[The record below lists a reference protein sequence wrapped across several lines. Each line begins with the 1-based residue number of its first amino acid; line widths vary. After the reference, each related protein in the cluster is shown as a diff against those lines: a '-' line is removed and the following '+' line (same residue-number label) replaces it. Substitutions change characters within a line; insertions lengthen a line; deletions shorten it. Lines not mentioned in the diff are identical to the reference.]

1 MKIAICDDNIQ
12 DLDNFSRLLEGYCRN
27 QQIPIE
33 LSAYTC
39 SRELLAD
46 FDKIRFPL
54 IFLDIYMKSPDGM
67 QTAKLLRKK
76 DTGFHLIFTTTSLE
90 HPLQAFSVSAT
101 DYLIK
106 PITYESLDVSMKK
119 CQNLLNQTAHYLV
132 VKDKKLVRNILIHDI
147 FWTESRGRLTLLHL
161 EDEIIETYLSYR
173 ELKKQAAGLPFLE
186 CIRGCLVNM
195 NDIDAVLEHDF
206 LLKNKDKVPIRL
218 RGSLAVKQSYYD
230 YLWSRTRKE
239 SI

>member
-12 DLDNFSRLLEGYCRN
+12 DLDNLTGLLEDYCRN

-33 LSAYTC
+33 LSAYTS

-46 FDKIRFPL
+46 FEKYRFPL

-76 DTGFHLIFTTTSLE
+76 DTGFHLIFTTTSLD

-106 PITYESLDVSMKK
+106 PITYQALDASMKK
-119 CQNLLNQTAHYLV
+119 CQDLLNLSAHYLV
-132 VKDKKLVRNILIHDI
+132 VKDKKLVRNIFIHDI
-147 FWTESRGRLTLLHL
+147 YWTESRGRLTILHL
-161 EDEIIETYLSYR
+161 KDEIIETYLSYR
-173 ELKKQAAGLPFLE
+173 ELKKQAAGLPFLD

-195 NDIDAVLEHDF
+195 NYIDAVLEHDF
-206 LLKNKDKVPIRL
+206 LLKNKEKVPIRL

-230 YLWSRTRKE
+230 YLWRCTRKE
-239 SI
+239 QI